1 LTGSPSITVTNVNA
15 SGIVTA
21 TNGFTSGIGS
31 AVVISV
37 VGNTLT
43 FTVGTA
49 TTSLTLS

>member
-1 LTGSPSITVTNVNA
+1 MRTLNDYFLTVKLSDVS
-15 SGIVTA
+15 TA
-21 TNGFTSGIGS
+21 GS
-31 AVVISV
+31 AYV